1 LIINLKQQ
9 KIHPTKTKMNV
20 QRLKSFTGILTVVVV
35 HSIPFVGM
43 DDIMEVSELRGTD
56 AFDVPEMR

>member
-1 LIINLKQQ
+1 
-9 KIHPTKTKMNV
+9 MNV

-35 HSIPFVGM
+35 HSIPFIGM